1 MEWKCFHFFVRTLE
15 SLPRVWF
22 TNENHLVCKSEMRL
36 KQSPPRWMAS
46 RPVRTLTISSRC
58 ISTGHLKYCY
68 FPSKPNQS
76 NNVHR
81 FLNSADFGIA
91 NDRKHHW
98 CCQDLESKFHPDHIP
113 ETLFFFSATKPMK
126 PKTYQS
132 TKCAKDRSARVHV
145 VFSAMCAGRS
155 VAWHLQWF
163 RAQSSWEHAAW
174 FCPKMEATHKMAE
187 LKHDFANKTETE
199 PRTNPALPHPR

>member
-1 MEWKCFHFFVRTLE
+1 
-15 SLPRVWF
+15 
-22 TNENHLVCKSEMRL
+22 MRL

-145 VFSAMCAGRS
+145 VFFSDVCWAKRCMAPTVVSSTEQLRTRCMVLSKNGSHPQNGR
-155 VAWHLQWF
+155 
-163 RAQSSWEHAAW
+163 
-174 FCPKMEATHKMAE
+174 T
-187 LKHDFANKTETE
+187 
-199 PRTNPALPHPR
+199 

>member
-1 MEWKCFHFFVRTLE
+1 
-15 SLPRVWF
+15 
-22 TNENHLVCKSEMRL
+22 MRL

-46 RPVRTLTISSRC
+46 RPVRTLTISSWC
-58 ISTGHLKYCY
+58 TSTGHLKYCY

-91 NDRKHHW
+91 NGVVRIWNQNFILIIFRK
-98 CCQDLESKFHPDHIP
+98 P
-113 ETLFFFSATKPMK
+113 LFFFSATKPMK

-132 TKCAKDRSARVHV
+132 TTCAKDRSARVHL
-145 VFSAMCAGRS
+145 VFSAMCAERS

-163 RAQSSWEHAAW
+163 RAQSS
-174 FCPKMEATHKMAE
+174 
-187 LKHDFANKTETE
+187 
-199 PRTNPALPHPR
+199 